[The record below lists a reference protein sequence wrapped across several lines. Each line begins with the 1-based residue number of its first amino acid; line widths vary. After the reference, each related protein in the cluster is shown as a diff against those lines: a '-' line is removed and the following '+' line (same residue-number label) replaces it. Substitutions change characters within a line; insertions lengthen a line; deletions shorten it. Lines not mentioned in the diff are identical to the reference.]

1 MEGFMMSAKGRPA
14 GIKGLLLLASL
25 SAMLMVA
32 LPAQQAYGE
41 ILKNVVIQEK
51 GGDYIVAGGIKFTVP
66 KSTPISNRHKDRI
79 SFDMLYRESS
89 INISYTSTGGRRA
102 TANWIQVVKDAPG

>member
-1 MEGFMMSAKGRPA
+1 MKTQVKRGRA

-25 SAMLMVA
+25 AALLMVT

-41 ILKNVVIQEK
+41 ILKNAVIEEK
-51 GGDYIVAGGIKFTVP
+51 GDGYIVAGGIEFTVS
-66 KSTPISNRHKDRI
+66 KSTAISNRHKDGI
-79 SFDMLYRESS
+79 SFDMLYREST
-89 INISYTSTGGRRA
+89 ITISYTSTGGKRA